1 MDPFALSKR
10 NVFLLGAASGAV
22 LGTAATLGTL
32 AYLHSKRGRSCP
44 FQTAL
49 IRSLTNLLSPS
60 SCSSPS
66 CSPSCSPSSPSASA
80 SSSSPSSSS
89 PSSCSPSS
97 PSASA
102 SSASEFDVAAAERE
116 ECPGVSS
123 AEAGKSDACA
133 GCPNR
138 SLCAGGAAAQAAVAQ
153 KSAANEVAERLSSV
167 KRKVMVL
174 SGKGGVG
181 KSSIASQIAWTA
193 ASRGLSVGICDVD
206 VCGPSIPLMMQ
217 AVHGEVHQSAAGWE
231 PVYVRDNL
239 AVMSIG
245 FLLPDSDAA
254 VVWRGPKKNGL
265 IHQFF
270 ADVRWGDLDLL
281 LIDTPPGTSDEH
293 LSLVSLLTTD
303 GAVIVT
309 TPQEAALQDVRKEI
323 NFCKKVGVRVLGVV
337 ENMSSSVFASVNPDG
352 AKGMCKQMEVPYSGS
367 VPLDPSLLRACETGV
382 ALVEEFPETP
392 ASAAVEKLVVDLLT
406 LLDLPLRREEDSFE

>member
-1 MDPFALSKR
+1 MASAFSKR
-10 NVFLLGAASGAV
+10 DAFLLGAASGAL
-22 LGTAATLGTL
+22 LGTAATLGAV
-32 AYLHSKRGRSCP
+32 AYLHCRRGGRPCP

-49 IRSLTNLLSPS
+49 LRSAAHLLCPV
-60 SCSSPS
+60 
-66 CSPSCSPSSPSASA
+66 A
-80 SSSSPSSSS
+80 SSSSSSSS
-89 PSSCSPSS
+89 CCEVSCGECTAHPATCASGLSSGVTSPVPAGS
-97 PSASA
+97 P
-102 SSASEFDVAAAERE
+102 EFDAGAAEARE
-116 ECPGVSS
+116 ECPGVAS
-123 AEAGKSDACA
+123 EGAGKADACE

-138 SLCAGGAAAQAAVAQ
+138 ALCSSGAAAGAVAAQ
-153 KSAANEVAERLSSV
+153 KTAASDVAERLRGV
-167 KRKVMVL
+167 KRKVMIL

-193 ASRGLSVGICDVD
+193 ASRGLSVGVCDVD

-217 AVHGEVHQSAAGWE
+217 VVHGEVHQSASGWE

-245 FLLPDSDAA
+245 FLLPDTDAA

-293 LSLVSLLTTD
+293 LSLVSLLSTD
-303 GAVIVT
+303 GALIVT

-323 NFCKKVGVRVLGVV
+323 NFCKKVGVNVLGVV
-337 ENMSSSVFASVNPDG
+337 ENMASSVFASVNPEG
-352 AKGMCKQMEVPYSGS
+352 AKGMCKQMDVPYSGA
-367 VPLDPSLLRACETGV
+367 VPLDPSLLRACESGV
-382 ALVEEFPETP
+382 AVVEEFPDAP
-392 ASAAVEKLVVDLLT
+392 ASAALEKMVTDLLT
-406 LLDLPLRREEDSFE
+406 LLDLPLRRDEDAFA

>member
-32 AYLHSKRGRSCP
+32 AYLHFKRGRSCP

-60 SCSSPS
+60 CSSP
-66 CSPSCSPSSPSASA
+66 SPSCSPSSPSPSPPSA
-80 SSSSPSSSS
+80 SSSSPPPPP
-89 PSSCSPSS
+89 PSASPSS
-97 PSASA
+97 PPSA
-102 SSASEFDVAAAERE
+102 SSASEFDAAAAERE
-116 ECPGVSS
+116 DCPGVSS
-123 AEAGKSDACA
+123 ADAGKSDACA

-138 SLCAGGAAAQAAVAQ
+138 SLCAGGAAAEAAVAQ
-153 KSAANEVAERLSSV
+153 KSAANEVADRLRNV

-217 AVHGEVHQSAAGWE
+217 AVHGEVHQSASGWE

-281 LIDTPPGTSDEH
+281 LVDTPPGTSDEH

-323 NFCKKVGVRVLGVV
+323 NFCKKVGVPVLGVV

-382 ALVEEFPETP
+382 ALVEEFPGAP
-392 ASAAVEKLVVDLLT
+392 ASVAVEKLVVDLLT
-406 LLDLPLRREEDSFE
+406 LLDLPLRREEEDSFE